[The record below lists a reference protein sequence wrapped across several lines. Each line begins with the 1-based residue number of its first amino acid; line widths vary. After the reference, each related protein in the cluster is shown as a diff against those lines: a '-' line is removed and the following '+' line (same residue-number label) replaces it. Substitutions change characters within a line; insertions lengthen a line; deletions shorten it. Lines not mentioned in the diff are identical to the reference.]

1 MESIPETKTKTE
13 EEKGISEDKK
23 LNCTWTFWYAS
34 RKEKDRHIPYE
45 NRLTEIF
52 SFSTLKE
59 FFNSFMYIKDIES
72 IPRDNEISVFKK
84 GYKPLWENTPES
96 AFWFYRFHP
105 EDEKFINIKWE
116 QLIFSLIGEQF
127 EEPNILGVVLSK
139 RGRETII
146 ELWFNYFGFDKIK
159 NKLET
164 KFRNLIGLEYED
176 ALFFKENKKSC
187 KDKSS
192 LRNAEAYGHKKK
204 RRKFTFN

>member
-1 MESIPETKTKTE
+1 MESIPETKKE
-13 EEKGISEDKK
+13 PEKESIEDKK

-45 NRLTEIF
+45 QRLTEIF

-59 FFNSFMYIKDIES
+59 FFNRFMYIRDIES
-72 IPRDNEISVFKK
+72 IPRNNEIAIFKK

-105 EDEKFINIKWE
+105 EDDKFINIKWE

-146 ELWFNYFGFDKIK
+146 ELWFNYFGFNKIK

-192 LRNAEAYGHKKK
+192 LRNAEAYGHKK

>member
-13 EEKGISEDKK
+13 EEKVVSEDKK

>member
-1 MESIPETKTKTE
+1 MESIPETKNE
-13 EEKGISEDKK
+13 PEKEKESVEDKK

-45 NRLTEIF
+45 QRLIEIF

-59 FFNSFMYIKDIES
+59 FFNRFMYIKDIES
-72 IPRDNEISVFKK
+72 IPRNNEIAIFKK

-105 EDEKFINIKWE
+105 EDDKFINIKWE

-146 ELWFNYFGFDKIK
+146 ELWFNYFGFNNIK

-192 LRNAEAYGHKKK
+192 LRNAEAYGHKK